1 MGRIWVIATSEA
13 SARQLAQEADLD
25 AAEVECVTWVELL
38 RRWPDA
44 PAVPLVLL
52 DWSQG
57 GAQAAGAL
65 PFLRHLMDSEI
76 WAVVGSAAESQIA
89 VDAGVSVTLR
99 RPFPP
104 RALRRAARALQRA
117 ASPAASSVG
126 GGVAGGGVVGGGERR
141 FEQIVALQRDLSA
154 APSPD
159 AFAGRLAE
167 GLGEMLKAV
176 VVVRV
181 FAWGCGPEVVRGSGA
196 LGADELESL
205 EGPAAVEALG
215 TLRSVACDGAQARSA
230 RAGGAA
236 SRHATTLVPLL
247 GAGRARGLILIRP
260 AQRSLSRED
269 LACAELVASQAGAQ
283 LGKFGGADSTEEDVV
298 ATMLRALERRDP
310 TTCQH
315 SRRAALYAEELL
327 ALSGVPPGQPDYR
340 DAVRGALLHD
350 VGKIGVPDEV
360 LLQPGPLSDTQWEA
374 LRQHPYLSYR
384 MLSGV
389 EFLAGAAE
397 IAHAHHERYDGSGYP
412 RGLAGT
418 AIPLGA
424 RVFAVVDAF
433 DAMTSDRPYRRALA
447 ADAARSEIERCAGSQ
462 FDPAVVEAFKEMYR
476 RRFRRRFRSQA
487 A

>member
-1 MGRIWVIATSEA
+1 MGRFWVIATSEA
-13 SARQLAQEADLD
+13 SARLLAQEADLD

-65 PFLRHLMDSEI
+65 PFLRHLMDSGI

-89 VDAGVSVTLR
+89 IDAGVSVTLR

-104 RALRRAARALQRA
+104 RALRRAARVLQR
-117 ASPAASSVG
+117 AASSVG
-126 GGVAGGGVVGGGERR
+126 GVVVGGGERR
-141 FEQIVALQRDLSA
+141 FEQIAALQRDLSA

-159 AFAGRLAE
+159 AFAGCLAE
-167 GLGEMLKAV
+167 GLGELLKAV

-181 FAWGCGPEVVRGSGA
+181 FAWSCGPEVVRGSGA
-196 LGADELESL
+196 LGADELDSL
-205 EGPAAVEALG
+205 DGPAAVEALG
-215 TLRSVACDGAQARSA
+215 TLRSVACDGGQTRSD
-230 RAGGAA
+230 RAEGAA
-236 SRHATTLVPLL
+236 RRHAPTLVPLPW
-247 GAGRARGLILIRP
+247 AGRARGLILIRP
-260 AQRSLSRED
+260 ARRSLSREN

-283 LGKFGGADSTEEDVV
+283 LGKFRGADSTEEDVV

-374 LRQHPYLSYR
+374 LRQHPYLSYC

-389 EFLAGAAE
+389 EFLAGAAG
-397 IAHAHHERYDGSGYP
+397 IAHAHHERYDDSGYP
-412 RGLAGT
+412 RGLAGD

-447 ADAARSEIERCAGSQ
+447 ANAARSEIERCAGSQ

-476 RRFRRRFRSQA
+476 RRFRRRFRRQA